1 MKIKQIK
8 INGIRGF
15 GFCKDDHSKEPN
27 PHQITLDGKH
37 LFLYGE
43 NGTGKSSLF
52 DAIEW
57 CLTGENPES
66 KTRRIKSPETFIS
79 NHFVS
84 PDDTPTSEITFHDN
98 TSFKRELKRGQKP
111 IFIHEEAAEWHFIET
126 SRIEKFVIDTP
137 KNHWERFLVLLGLED
152 LVKFRNQ
159 TDRLKTE
166 AEKSKVQAKDELE
179 KTKKE
184 LRLIEDNIQKNKKY
198 FLEKLGDFWEEL
210 ISNSEPQSASIQLE
224 KCKSLESKATSLQK
238 SIVELNDNQQK
249 RTESET
255 NLQKERE
262 KVASP
267 KVSKLINEAYAYF
280 SDNIVL
286 EECPVC
292 KEPLKNYI
300 ELTQNLKNLKDSY
313 EKITDLENQL
323 ISLDS
328 QCSNLKIKINKEKP
342 IFISSLLV
350 LFPQT
355 DIGNTEEKIDIFIL
369 SLLPKIKIQIE
380 RLIAQT
386 NPVLQQNIGVYN
398 SEKIKFTNVQNQLEI
413 KNQDYELKKAVFEQI
428 EDSFN
433 SYKTKYINR
442 IKDELQVISEDEV
455 TKIYNEIN
463 QNVNESVD
471 KFDIQPDL
479 DNEEIS
485 FKAKFAGTDEWKDA
499 LSVLSTGHLR
509 CLGFALL
516 ITRLTKKNSSLKFI
530 AIDDPIYAIDHEH
543 RYDLIQYFKN
553 LSKKYQLI
561 ITTSDRNFFDILQNQ
576 FKSQQICS
584 FKTDFS
590 NGRTELVEV
599 SNNFIKKAEEHLTL
613 GDYRSA
619 SLYARLALETNV
631 INAAKKIRLKV
642 NINDIERIGIKS
654 IVDSNFKTQLVE
666 KYPDQGTDIETNF
679 QLLEQHSYFKTLFK
693 GFPLDTEVHFPEDR
707 RGFIYSKI
715 EIKAVITSVETFI
728 DFMGTLDNIK
738 A

>member
-15 GFCKDDHSKEPN
+15 GFCKDEHSNEPN
-27 PHQITLDGKH
+27 PHQIKLDGKH

-52 DAIEW
+52 DAIEL
-57 CLTGENPES
+57 CLTGENPEC
-66 KTRRIKSPETFIS
+66 KTRRIESPETFIR

-84 PDDTPTSEITFHDN
+84 PDDIPTSEITFHDN
-98 TSFKRELKRGQKP
+98 TSFRRELKRGQKP
-111 IFIHEEAAEWHFIET
+111 VFIHEEAAEWHFIET

-137 KNHWERFLVLLGLED
+137 KNHWERFLVLLGLDD

-166 AEKSKVQAKDELE
+166 AEKSKEQAKEELE
-179 KTKKE
+179 KTEKE
-184 LRLIEDNIQKNKKY
+184 LEAIEGNIQKNENN
-198 FLEKLGDFWEEL
+198 FLEKLGNSWKEL
-210 ISNSEPQSASIQLE
+210 ISNSEPQTASTQLE
-224 KCKSLESKATSLQK
+224 KWKILESRATSLQQ
-238 SIVELNDNQQK
+238 SITEFNENQQK
-249 RTESET
+249 LTELET
-255 NLQKERE
+255 NLQTERE

-280 SDNIVL
+280 SDNVDL
-286 EECPVC
+286 EKCPVC
-292 KEPLKNYI
+292 KEPLKNYFD
-300 ELTQNLKNLKDSY
+300 LTENLKNLKDSY
-313 EKITDLENQL
+313 EKITNLESQL
-323 ISLDS
+323 VRLTNGIK
-328 QCSNLKIKINKEKP
+328 NLRAKIDEGKP
-342 IFISSLLV
+342 IFISLHSE
-350 LFPQT
+350 LFPQIAIENNESSINDLIISLFPEIKEQIKRFIT
-355 DIGNTEEKIDIFIL
+355 QTE
-369 SLLPKIKIQIE
+369 P
-380 RLIAQT
+380 A
-386 NPVLQQNIGVYN
+386 LQQIIGVYN
-398 SEKIKFTNVQNQLEI
+398 NEKEKLNTNQNQL
-413 KNQDYELKKAVFEQI
+413 KTLTKDYELKKAVFEQI
-428 EDSFN
+428 EVSFN
-433 SYKTKYINR
+433 SYKTKYIDR
-442 IKDELQVISEDEV
+442 IQEDLQTISKDEV

-479 DNEEIS
+479 ENEKIT

-516 ITRLTKKNSSLKFI
+516 ITRLTKKDSPLKFI

-553 LSKKYQLI
+553 LSKTYQLI
-561 ITTSDRNFFDILQNQ
+561 ITTSDRNFFDILQNH

-590 NGRTELVEV
+590 SGSTELVGI
-599 SNNFIKKAEEHLTL
+599 SNNFIEKAGQHLTL

-631 INAAKKIRLKV
+631 INAAKKIRLNV

-654 IVDSNFKTQLVE
+654 IVDSQFKTQLIA
-666 KYPDQGTDIETNF
+666 KYQDRESEINTNF
-679 QLLEQHSYFKTLFK
+679 QLLEQHRYFKTLFK
-693 GFPLDTEVHFPEDR
+693 GFPLDIEVHFPEDK
-707 RGFIYSKI
+707 RGFIYSRV
-715 EIKAVITSVETFI
+715 EIQSVITTVQTFTEFI
-728 DFMGTLDNIK
+728 NTLR
-738 A
+738 